1 MSAFVVLHI
10 SLLMTWK
17 NVLLGKISNS
27 FDFKL
32 DQKKQ
37 KKTKTKN
44 LKDKSVMHATSF
56 CANFQV
62 LLPKN
67 SFLTQSILQGT
78 EFDTELNGTEEI
90 ERQYLCCSALP
101 NICVFFRNLT

>member
-1 MSAFVVLHI
+1 
-10 SLLMTWK
+10 MTWK

-32 DQKKQ
+32 NQEKKPQK
-37 KKTKTKN
+37 T